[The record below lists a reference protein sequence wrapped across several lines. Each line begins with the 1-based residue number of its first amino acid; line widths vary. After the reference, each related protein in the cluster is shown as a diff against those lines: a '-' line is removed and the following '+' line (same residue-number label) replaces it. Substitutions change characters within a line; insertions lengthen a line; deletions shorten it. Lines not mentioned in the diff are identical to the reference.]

1 MDQRWEAGLP
11 PPEGTKGKPMQN
23 FLTAGWRRY
32 AVAVVVAAAG
42 LGVIG
47 ACNPTKPPPPPPPAS
62 PCSGGQG
69 ACLSTSPVQWTFH
82 TFRETK
88 TFTVKNDGPDT
99 SQPVRVAIFGG
110 NTSEDRINLEWTL
123 VQTNDF
129 CPGKSLVP
137 GDTCTVGVQSTH
149 IADTLT
155 SQTFLNVSS
164 ANSQPDGDVATL
176 IAGCD
181 ADLMPCQ

>member
-1 MDQRWEAGLP
+1 
-11 PPEGTKGKPMQN
+11 MQN

-32 AVAVVVAAAG
+32 AVASVVAVAS

-47 ACNPTKPPPPPPPAS
+47 ACNPTKPPPPPPAS
-62 PCSGGQG
+62 PCSGGPG

-88 TFTVKNDGPDT
+88 TFTVKNDGPNA
-99 SQPVRVAIFGG
+99 SGPLRVAIFGG
-110 NTSEDRINLEWTL
+110 NIDENRLQLEWTL
-123 VQTNDF
+123 FQDN
-129 CPGKSLVP
+129 CSGKSLVL
-137 GDTCTVGVQSTH
+137 GDSCTVGVQSTH
-149 IADTLT
+149 IADNMT
-155 SQTFLNVSS
+155 SETNLNVS
-164 ANSQPDGDVATL
+164 ADNSQPGGWAAPL